1 MTAIDKNKSK
11 VPSPQSKVALLAV
24 LGLFLVLLWSGT
36 ARSQA
41 ARPGAFFIPGDAK
54 AGMFIF
60 SEKGCARCH
69 SVFGDG
75 GRSAPDL
82 ARAPAGHLSAAEL
95 VAGMWN
101 HAPAM
106 WEVMRAENVT
116 RPSFD
121 KTEMANLFAFLYSVR
136 SLDEAGDPERGR
148 RLLAEKHC
156 LECHA
161 VGSEGARVGPDLK
174 TWASYRNPVSWLQ
187 AMWNHAPDM
196 HYRMG
201 RQGIK
206 WPEFQ
211 GTDVADLIA
220 YIRARAPASQTRIYL
235 SPGDAAGGKRLFQAK
250 GCAQCHSI
258 RSAGADRAPDLGMH
272 GLPRTL
278 GQFAGLMWNHAPVM
292 WDSMR
297 EHGIT
302 RPEFSN
308 KEMADLITYLFAER
322 YFEASGNID
331 HGRRIFA
338 EKGCASCHTG
348 RAGAPGPDLALLARD
363 ASSIPLATA
372 LWNHGPLMLQQM
384 RQRGI
389 PWPSFRPGEIV
400 HLMEFLSSGP
410 AAIERAQAAAPAVPR
425 PGRKAMTPGAAAE
438 RVKNRP

>member
-1 MTAIDKNKSK
+1 LKGWAKFSRPFGTCI
-11 VPSPQSKVALLAV
+11 LLA
-24 LGLFLVLLWSGT
+24 GLLVLLLCSRDVRAQG
-36 ARSQA
+36 

-54 AGMFIF
+54 TGMLTF

-69 SVFGDG
+69 SVFGEG

-106 WEVMRAENVT
+106 WEVMRAEKVS
-116 RPSFD
+116 RPSFT
-121 KTEMANLFAFLYSVR
+121 KAEMANLFAFLYSVR
-136 SLDEAGDPERGR
+136 SLDEAGDSERGR

-156 LECHA
+156 LDCHA
-161 VGSEGARVGPDLK
+161 VAGEGGRAGPDLK
-174 TWASYRNPVSWLQ
+174 NWASYRNPVSWLQ
-187 AMWNHAPDM
+187 AMWNQAPLM
-196 HYRMG
+196 HERMAK
-201 RQGIK
+201 QNIK

-220 YIRARAPASQTRIYL
+220 YIRARAPAPKARIYL
-235 SPGDAAGGKRLFQAK
+235 SPGDAESGKRLFQAK
-250 GCAQCHSI
+250 GCARCHGI
-258 RSAGADRAPDLGMH
+258 RSGGGSAPDLGMH

-278 GQFAGLMWNHAPVM
+278 GQFAGLMWNHAPMM
-292 WDSMR
+292 WASMR
-297 EHGIT
+297 QHGLP

-322 YFEASGNID
+322 YFEASGSVE

-338 EKGCASCHTG
+338 EKGCASCHSG
-348 RAGAPGPDLALLARD
+348 RTGAPAPDLAKLSRD

-372 LWNHGPLMLQQM
+372 LWNHGPLMFQQM
-384 RQRGI
+384 QQRGM

-400 HLMEFLSSGP
+400 HLMEFLSNGP
-410 AAIERAQAAAPAVPR
+410 AGAVRGASAGGARPPAAASPAVKR
-425 PGRKAMTPGAAAE
+425 AAGE
-438 RVKNRP
+438 GNRP